1 MTIREIGNSILD
13 FFEEFINLW
22 TEIFHMTT
30 HWLLDTPIDTML
42 DQFLKYIYIAGGG
55 LLVAG
60 SLYFLFCISPVKIF
74 SYVTELIKIIRKIII
89 AYKNKKNSET
99 FIIDREMKIKTFF
112 LILKL
117 SFFISIYIFV
127 YLWIKTSFGF

>member
-22 TEIFHMTT
+22 TEIFYMTT
-30 HWLLDTPIDTML
+30 HWLLDTPIDIML
-42 DQFLKYIYIAGGG
+42 DQFLKYIYIVGGG

-60 SLYFLFCISPVKIF
+60 SLYFLFIISPVKIF
-74 SYVTELIKIIRKIII
+74 SYVTELIKIIRKIINS
-89 AYKNKKNSET
+89 YKNKKNSET

-127 YLWIKTSFGF
+127 YLWIKTNFGF

>member
-22 TEIFHMTT
+22 TEIFYMTT
-30 HWLLDTPIDTML
+30 HWLLDTPIDIML
-42 DQFLKYIYIAGGG
+42 DQFLKYIYIVGGG

-60 SLYFLFCISPVKIF
+60 SLYFLFIISPVKIF
-74 SYVTELIKIIRKIII
+74 SYVTELIKIIRKIINS
-89 AYKNKKNSET
+89 YKNKKNSET

-117 SFFISIYIFV
+117 SFFISLYIFV
-127 YLWIKTSFGF
+127 YLWIKTNFGF